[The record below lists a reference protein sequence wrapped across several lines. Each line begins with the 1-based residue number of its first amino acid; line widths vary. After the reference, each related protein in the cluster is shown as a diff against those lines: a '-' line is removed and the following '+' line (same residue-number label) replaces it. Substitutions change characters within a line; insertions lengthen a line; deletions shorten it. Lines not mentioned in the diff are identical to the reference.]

1 MRSRSSLVL
10 VISSLLAAGALAQQP
25 SNVPTY
31 DAGALMRQTEQAM
44 RQNQMM
50 QGLQKREPL
59 PPAAAIQES
68 TVVQVASFKF
78 SGNKRLTTEQLESA
92 TASFLNRPLNAHEL
106 QHLTDAVSEAYRQA
120 GWLVRAYIPRQDL
133 SGPELTVQ
141 VIETIK

>member
-1 MRSRSSLVL
+1 MRSRSPLAF
-10 VISSLLAAGALAQQP
+10 VISSLWAASALAQPQP
-25 SNVPTY
+25 NLPTY

-50 QGLQKREPL
+50 QSLQKREPL
-59 PPAAAIQES
+59 PPVATIPES